1 MNTVRGV
8 AVEVEMAIVD
18 TISNMTIQKAIA
30 AVISVGSGSVLLL
43 LVRGIE
49 DDMAVRATK
58 AKRIDTR
65 SPNSLRPFSQLL
77 DNLAYNLCQ
86 HISIFADNPDIL
98 TYHTSR
104 LLMLKGMRGDNL
116 SKLMLGGIHPI
127 FNDKAVFMTAAM
139 PAPPSR
145 WPTFVFP
152 DAIINGDSRRRA
164 LPNVA
169 DRAAASRAE
178 KRISNSIIPERDRR
192 IHTVPNN
199 SSRAMSLAEGGIP
212 HVKASSRI
220 SVADECFLGLGA
232 GQVQTLSTPVLV
244 AATSTNNGP
253 GMIIVSNCGLHRFQ
267 DSDTQSF
274 SATVSVSAVIKCIA
288 LPVRTQKV

>member
-169 DRAAASRAE
+169 DRASASRAE
-178 KRISNSIIPERDRR
+178 
-192 IHTVPNN
+192 
-199 SSRAMSLAEGGIP
+199 
-212 HVKASSRI
+212 
-220 SVADECFLGLGA
+220 
-232 GQVQTLSTPVLV
+232 
-244 AATSTNNGP
+244 
-253 GMIIVSNCGLHRFQ
+253 
-267 DSDTQSF
+267 
-274 SATVSVSAVIKCIA
+274 
-288 LPVRTQKV
+288 